1 MWRPAS
7 EKEDAAGCSTR
18 CCRGCSCV
26 PGARR
31 FLWHPGDLLVIA
43 NHRIMHGRTPLSG
56 CAGDGHREL
65 AHLRIRCHLV
75 ARRV

>member
-7 EKEDAAGCSTR
+7 EKEDAAGWKLLDALLPR
-18 CCRGCSCV
+18 LLSC

-56 CAGDGHREL
+56 RAGDGHREL
-65 AHLRIRCHLV
+65 AHLRIR
-75 ARRV
+75 